1 MPRYF
6 LEVAYKGTNYSGF
19 QVQENANSIQAE
31 VENALHLFFR
41 NPIELTGSSRT
52 DTGVHALQNFFHFDF
67 DETVER
73 KFLYNINSILPGD
86 IVLKNVYEVNE
97 NDNCRFSAISREY
110 HYTIYHSKNP
120 FLQDFGWFYP
130 YQMNTELLHEAA
142 KVLLKYQNFQ
152 SFSKRNTQVTNFNCQ
167 LLESYWTIEQD
178 RIVYHVKGNRFL
190 RGMVR
195 GLVGTMVRV
204 GRGLISIE
212 QFHQIIQSQ
221 DCTQA
226 DFTTPAQ
233 GLFLVQ
239 VNYPEDLLLKK
250 L

>member
-1 MPRYF
+1 
-6 LEVAYKGTNYSGF
+6 
-19 QVQENANSIQAE
+19 
-31 VENALHLFFR
+31 
-41 NPIELTGSSRT
+41 
-52 DTGVHALQNFFHFDF
+52 
-67 DETVER
+67 
-73 KFLYNINSILPGD
+73 
-86 IVLKNVYEVNE
+86 
-97 NDNCRFSAISREY
+97 
-110 HYTIYHSKNP
+110 
-120 FLQDFGWFYP
+120 
-130 YQMNTELLHEAA
+130 
-142 KVLLKYQNFQ
+142 
-152 SFSKRNTQVTNFNCQ
+152 
-167 LLESYWTIEQD
+167 
-178 RIVYHVKGNRFL
+178 
-190 RGMVR
+190 MVR

>member
-31 VENALHLFFR
+31 VESALHLFFR

-52 DTGVHALQNFFHFDF
+52 DTGVHALQNFFHFDY
-67 DETVER
+67 EENIER
-73 KFLYNINSILPGD
+73 KFLYNINAILPAD
-86 IVLKNVYEVNE
+86 IVVKNVYEVNE
-97 NDNCRFSAISREY
+97 NDNCRFAAISREY
-110 HYTIYHSKNP
+110 QYTIYHSKNP
-120 FLQDFGWFYP
+120 FLQEFGWFYP
-130 YQMNTELLHEAA
+130 YQVKTESLHQAA
-142 KVLLKYQNFQ
+142 KVLLEYQNFQ
-152 SFSKRNTQVTNFNCQ
+152 SFSKRNTQVNNFNCQ

-204 GRGLISIE
+204 GRGLISLE
-212 QFHQIIQSQ
+212 QFHKIIQSQ

-226 DFTTPAQ
+226 DFTSPAQ

-239 VNYPEDLLLKK
+239 VNYQKDLLLKK